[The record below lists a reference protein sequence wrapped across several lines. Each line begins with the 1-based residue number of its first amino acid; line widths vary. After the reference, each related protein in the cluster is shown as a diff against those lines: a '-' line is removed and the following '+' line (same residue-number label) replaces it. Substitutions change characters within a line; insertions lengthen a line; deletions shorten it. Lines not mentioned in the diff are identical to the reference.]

1 MENICG
7 IVLSKWMILSLNL
20 VLAYLGCPAVTYFH
34 FNGH

>member
-20 VLAYLGCPAVTYFH
+20 VLAYLGRPAVTYFH